1 MSETGLDHTLV
12 RHAQSWVA
20 IINMSQSLIGKP
32 LWGKKAAVAML
43 FNITQL
49 SLIYSPRFKIYS
61 CKASYKGMNK
71 NTCFICCPVG
81 LIWNVWNKKCIKW
94 VKKQHWQRKGLF
106 AVIAYTEYVL
116 CLWDWILPHCF
127 PPMPRKGHSL
137 RSLGLLKRCYFHL
150 NSAWQPSVS
159 LTQPNLKCHC
169 GEATTITKS
178 KHVHWQL
185 DDLSHHYC
193 IPNF

>member
-1 MSETGLDHTLV
+1 
-12 RHAQSWVA
+12 
-20 IINMSQSLIGKP
+20 
-32 LWGKKAAVAML
+32 ML
-43 FNITQL
+43 FNMKHHL
-49 SLIYSPRFKIYS
+49 SFPVQFKTYS
-61 CKASYKGMNK
+61 CHANYTGVNK
-71 NTCFICCPVG
+71 NACFICCPVG
-81 LIWNVWNKKCIKW
+81 LIWNVCNKKYIKCKK
-94 VKKQHWQRKGLF
+94 VKKQQWQSKGLF
-106 AVIAYTEYVL
+106 PVIAYTEYVL
-116 CLWDWILPHCF
+116 CLWYWILPHCF

-159 LTQPNLKCHC
+159 LTEPNLKWHR

-193 IPNF
+193 IPNSQGSFTPRKMIACSGAGHDLYKVQWL